1 MPKALGIKGTYQA
14 VRSANGP
21 AQHIAVSL
29 VGLTYA
35 GMFVGMV
42 PDAILW
48 AWVASSAL
56 VLIATIWLKKVWL
69 KRSLLLDFTL
79 SFMVLTFYFMHDP
92 APTGPVYH
100 VMGADGVMQGH
111 TRGNHGMDIID
122 KFSHAVA
129 CVMMAGWSLYLSN
142 LVQRQL
148 LEAERFEVDFEGE
161 VLK

>member
-14 VRSANGP
+14 IRSANGP

-48 AWVASSAL
+48 AWVASSLMVL
-56 VLIATIWLKKVWL
+56 VATIWLKKVWL

-79 SFMVLTFYFMHDP
+79 SCMVLVFYFMYDP

-100 VMGADGVMQGH
+100 VMTADGMH
-111 TRGNHGMDIID
+111 TSTRGHHGMSLVD
-122 KFSHAVA
+122 KIAHGVA
-129 CVMMAGWSLYLSN
+129 CVMMAAWSLYLSN

-148 LEAERFEVDFEGE
+148 LELQRFEGE
-161 VLK
+161 SSR

>member
-14 VRSANGP
+14 IRSANGP
-21 AQHIAVSL
+21 AQHIAVAL

-35 GMFVGMV
+35 GMFVKMV

-56 VLIATIWLKKVWL
+56 VLVATIWLPKIWL

-79 SFMVLTFYFMHDP
+79 SCMVLAFYFMHDP
-92 APTGPVYH
+92 APSGPIYH
-100 VMGADGVMQGH
+100 VMAVDGMH
-111 TRGNHGMDIID
+111 IANRGDHGMSMID
-122 KFSHAVA
+122 QFSRAFA

-148 LEAERFEVDFEGE
+148 LEAQRFEVAFDGE

>member
-14 VRSANGP
+14 IRSANGP
-21 AQHIAVSL
+21 AQHIAVAL

-35 GMFVGMV
+35 GMFVTMV

-48 AWVASSAL
+48 AWAASSAL
-56 VLIATIWLKKVWL
+56 VLVATIWLPKIWL

-79 SFMVLTFYFMHDP
+79 SCMVLTFYFMHDP
-92 APTGPVYH
+92 APSGPIYH
-100 VMGADGVMQGH
+100 VMAVDGMNIAN
-111 TRGNHGMDIID
+111 RGDHGMNMID
-122 KFSHAVA
+122 RFSHALA

-148 LEAERFEVDFEGE
+148 LEAQRFEVAFDGE

>member
-1 MPKALGIKGTYQA
+1 MPQSLGIKGTYHA
-14 VRSANGP
+14 IRSANGP

-35 GMFVGMV
+35 GMFIGMV
-42 PDAILW
+42 PDVILW
-48 AWVASSAL
+48 AWVASSVL
-56 VLIATIWLKKVWL
+56 VLLATIWLKKVWL

-79 SFMVLTFYFMHDP
+79 SCMVLTFYFMHDP
-92 APTGPVYH
+92 APSGPIYH
-100 VMGADGVMQGH
+100 VMAVDGMQMAN
-111 TRGNHGMDIID
+111 RGGHGMDMID
-122 KFSHAVA
+122 KFSHALA

-148 LEAERFEVDFEGE
+148 LEAQRFEVAFDGE

>member
-14 VRSANGP
+14 IKSANGP

-42 PDAILW
+42 PNVILW
-48 AWVASSAL
+48 AWVAASVL
-56 VLIATIWLKKVWL
+56 VLLSTVWLKKVWL

-79 SFMVLTFYFMHDP
+79 SCMVLAFYFMHTP
-92 APTGPVYH
+92 ETTGPIYH
-100 VMGADGVMQGH
+100 VMTAEGMHQS
-111 TRGNHGMDIID
+111 TRGNHGMSLVD
-122 KFSHAVA
+122 KISHGVA
-129 CVMMAGWSLYLSN
+129 CVMMAVWSLYLSN

-148 LEAERFEVDFEGE
+148 LELQRFEGE
-161 VLK
+161 SSR